1 LQRSLE
7 VQRIQ
12 RNIRELLDKLLL
24 KGGLAST
31 EELIIDL
38 RTYLEELY
46 SWNQHINLT
55 ALKTLEEMAVKHV
68 GDTLV
73 LVQHLPVGIHHLL
86 DIGTGAGSPGLV
98 LKFFCP
104 DLKIVLVDAVRKKVS
119 FLNTVIAKTGLTGI
133 WAEHG
138 RVGSNG
144 VPRHLPPGGFDV
156 IVSQAVGPLDE
167 LMEMALPLLSNNG
180 LVIAMKGPNV
190 DRELRGKG
198 NYLGCITNIIRTQTP
213 IGGYRRSLVMI
224 QKRRVA

>member
-1 LQRSLE
+1 MQCSLE
-7 VQRIQ
+7 VQKIQ
-12 RNIRELLDKLLL
+12 RNIRELLDELLLRGGLTSTEKLL
-24 KGGLAST
+24 T
-31 EELIIDL
+31 DL

-55 ALKTLEEMAVKHV
+55 GLKTLEEMAVKHV

-104 DLKIVLVDAVRKKVS
+104 DLKIVLVDSVRKKVS
-119 FLNTVIAKTGLTGI
+119 FLNTVIAKIGLTGI

-138 RVGSNG
+138 RVGPNW
-144 VPRHLPPGGFDV
+144 VPRHLPPEGFDV
-156 IVSQAVGPLDE
+156 VVSQAVGPLDG
-167 LMEMALPLLSNNG
+167 LIEMASPLLSTNG

-190 DRELRGKG
+190 DRELKEKRS
-198 NYLGCITNIIRTQTP
+198 YLGYITNIIRTQTP
-213 IGGYRRSLVMI
+213 VGGYRRSLVVM
-224 QKRRVA
+224 QRCHRV